1 MGVVRMPT
9 MLRLEKERKGKEEAQ
24 KHLTPQKEEA
34 LKMVP
39 RNKCLLKKGEKQKQR
54 ETERKAKRNS
64 CKGKKQF
71 SKTTWKLEKQL

>member
-39 RNKCLLKKGEKQKQR
+39 RKCLLKKGEKKKQS

-64 CKGKKQF
+64 CKGKKQL

>member
-9 MLRLEKERKGKEEAQ
+9 MLRLEKER
-24 KHLTPQKEEA
+24 LTPQKEEA

-39 RNKCLLKKGEKQKQR
+39 RNKCLLKKGEKQKQS